1 MKRLLIAVGAIAA
14 TTLAIEKM
22 IEYAMK
28 QDENED
34 IFTEE
39 EYQGDDEFICLNEVE
54 EEQEPE
60 EVVEEIAEEIEEVI
74 EEKVDAFDDFVDEA
88 GDTIKEIGG
97 KVRNFLSNL
106 PKIRVTINIDKEEK

>member
-39 EYQGDDEFICLNEVE
+39 EVYEGNDEFICLNEVE

-60 EVVEEIAEEIEEVI
+60 EVVEEIAEEIEE
-74 EEKVDAFDDFVDEA
+74 KVDAFDDFVDEA

-97 KVRNFLSNL
+97 KVRSFLSDL